1 MQKLNI
7 KMPRPMPD
15 DYNIELE
22 KGNYIVKDKNGEL
35 FIDTW
40 VDNIIGFDCWELDA
54 LSEIVCKL
62 PSCEKLLT
70 MLEKYE
76 EK

>member
-22 KGNYIVKDKNGEL
+22 EGNYIVKDARGNL
-35 FIDTW
+35 YIDTW
-40 VDNIIGFDCWELDA
+40 LDNTMGFYCW
-54 LSEIVCKL
+54 
-62 PSCEKLLT
+62 
-70 MLEKYE
+70 
-76 EK
+76 